1 MSLRKLSF
9 TILSLFVVLH
19 RFRGTFSVHVK
30 GTFETHEFFK
40 FVTRFGF
47 QKTDMHNADRTTGYI
62 YGNISLVPKPGEEN
76 LYKNQSLPPDSL
88 INLAILPGDYFID
101 YYKEHRILPRSAAC
115 SIMFEKIQTIAYFF
129 ECNELGKEDFIR
141 RVPCQDGGL
150 CIDEDNK
157 KNVLDKYQFT
167 FRIRD
172 LNQARF
178 WFLSFSSCNRNL
190 KTCKWNN
197 VGDPYNSSNPLQSYT
212 IAYDIWIVNGD
223 PDYRNQNKFEYQYTY
238 ELHDIFEIYLISFIF
253 LLMVK

>member
-1 MSLRKLSF
+1 MPLFSLL
-9 TILSLFVVLH
+9 LVVLQQSPS
-19 RFRGTFSVHVK
+19 TTSVHVK
-30 GTFETHEFFK
+30 GTFKTDEFFK

-47 QKTDMHNADRTTGYI
+47 QKTDEHNADKTTGYI
-62 YGNISLVPKPGEEN
+62 YGNISLISKPHH
-76 LYKNQSLPPDSL
+76 NQSLPTDSL
-88 INLAILPGDYFID
+88 ISLAVLPGDYFID

-115 SIMFEKIQTIAYFF
+115 SIMFEKIETIAYFF

-141 RVPCQDGGL
+141 RVPCQDSKL

-178 WFLSFSSCNRNL
+178 WYLSFSSCNRNL

-197 VGDPYNSSNPLQSYT
+197 VADPYNSSVAALQSYT
-212 IAYDIWIVNGD
+212 IAYDIWLVNGD
-223 PDYRNQNKFEYQYTY
+223 PDYRQQNRFEYQYTY
-238 ELHDIFEIYLISFIF
+238 ELHDIFEIYLTSFIF
-253 LLMVK
+253 LLMVI